1 MSMTIAARQQRLR
14 ENLEYLPTKAKE
26 LRTLED
32 QIAEDEAALAEWA
45 NLQKSRA
52 QRPVTPV
59 PDPDPPTA
67 ESVVPF
73 VHPPDVPDDVRYATN
88 GAA

>member
-32 QIAEDEAALAEWA
+32 QIAEDEAALADWA
-45 NLQKSRA
+45 NMQKSRA

-59 PDPDPPTA
+59 PDPDPPADNIITLMDP
-67 ESVVPF
+67 VP
-73 VHPPDVPDDVRYATN
+73 VAHEGED
-88 GAA
+88 AA